1 MYQLALLR
9 LMEEKRFTIKM
20 VSNKGN
26 FSDRWISYILK
37 SSNWNPWL
45 NTLIKLS
52 NVFKIDIIQF
62 LNYAESGK
70 MDYNFRTSDLDITPT
85 KISLALKNVRIERGF
100 SQADLSKL
108 TKFQLSSISLREHGR
123 YQSYPT
129 LGTLEIYCKAYDLSI
144 SAFLE
149 IAKKSQ

>member
-1 MYQLALLR
+1 MYQLALLK

-37 SSNWNPWL
+37 SPNWNPWL

-52 NVFKIDIIQF
+52 DVFKIDIIQF
-62 LNYAESGK
+62 LNYAENGK
-70 MDYNFRTSDLDITPT
+70 MDYNFSTSDLDITPT
-85 KISLALKNVRIERGF
+85 RISLALKKIRIEKGF
-100 SQADLSKL
+100 SQANLAIL
-108 TKFQLSSISLREHGR
+108 TSFQLSSISLREHER

-129 LGTLEIYCKAYDLSI
+129 LSTLEIYCKAYDLSI

-149 IAKKSQ
+149 IAKESQ